1 LNGQALAARLHISLV
16 TQDREGADMAAGRV
30 GAGFMVAVLGTA
42 CAHVGSGQQASQKP
56 SIVAGKYAVES
67 IRSRASLDGVD
78 QVIEISEA
86 GTKLVDGGGNE
97 HMLTERGALMLAD
110 NGACR
115 LALAVSVDGE
125 EPGVSDRSCTWEV
138 AGDQFLLG
146 DGSGTGTRTV
156 YSVKRSGGRLV
167 LEGAT
172 DVDPAGK
179 VVGDAHGERIVLIE
193 RAQEFARRE
202 VDRTS
207 EEQAAREIQE
217 YLHDL

>member
-1 LNGQALAARLHISLV
+1 
-16 TQDREGADMAAGRV
+16 MAAGRV
-30 GAGFMVAVLGTA
+30 GAGFLVAMLGTA
-42 CAHVGSGQQASQKP
+42 CAHVGAKPEAAP
-56 SIVAGKYAVES
+56 SIVAGRYSVES
-67 IRSRASLDGVD
+67 IRSRATLDGLD

-86 GTKLVDGGGNE
+86 GNKVLDSGGQE
-97 HMLTERGALMLAD
+97 HLLTERGALMLSE

-125 EPGVSDRSCTWEV
+125 EPGVSDRSCTWQV
-138 AGDQFLLG
+138 AGDEFTLG
-146 DGSGTGTRTV
+146 DASGTGIRTT
-156 YSVKRSGGRLV
+156 YQVKRTGGRLV
-167 LEGAT
+167 LEGLN
-172 DVDPAGK
+172 DIDLAGK

-193 RAQEFARRE
+193 RSPDTPRRD